1 MDEHRRRVLA
11 GIGSASIAA
20 IAGCTST
27 DSTATSPLPA
37 SNTPAA
43 TSTVTSTQTSTPTSE
58 SSSTPSATPT
68 DQATKLVPEDG
79 DEDDSFGWS
88 VAVSND
94 GSTANIGA
102 SVDEDPNGEMAG
114 SAYVFSGSGG
124 AWTQQAK
131 IVADDGED
139 GDGFGSAVA
148 VSNEG
153 STAIIG
159 ASGDEDPNG
168 EDVGSAY
175 VVPTAE
181 LS

>member
-1 MDEHRRRVLA
+1 MFS
-11 GIGSASIAA
+11 GSGGAW
-20 IAGCTST
+20 
-27 DSTATSPLPA
+27 
-37 SNTPAA
+37 
-43 TSTVTSTQTSTPTSE
+43 TQE
-58 SSSTPSATPT
+58 S
-68 DQATKLVPEDG
+68 KLVADDG
-79 DEDDSFGWS
+79 DDQDRFGWS
-88 VAVSND
+88 VAVSGD
-94 GSTANIGA
+94 GSTAIIGA
-102 SVDEDPNGEMAG
+102 RTDEDPKGEEAG
-114 SAYVFSGSGG
+114 SAYVFSGADGS
-124 AWTQQAK
+124 WTQQAK